1 MEVKSNCKFALLVP
15 FAERYDSQIFPHVL
29 LGHTVLFNLHW
40 FLPSLVFGLII
51 GHIVRVPKTHSRN
64 EVNFLVKTRFIY
76 RRIKSYFHIKHF
88 ALTLTLKQRLGA
100 TRKWAIRL
108 SWFCG
113 QQLISVHFFPT
124 TDCFSLLLEEDSSSS
139 SYMIYRE
146 RSKVIIAC

>member
-64 EVNFLVKTRFIY
+64 EVNFFGENEIY
-76 RRIKSYFHIKHF
+76 LWKNQKLFSYQTFRPYLH
-88 ALTLTLKQRLGA
+88 LKQRLGA
-100 TRKWAIRL
+100 TRKRAISL

-113 QQLISVHFFPT
+113 QQLNSVRFFPT

-146 RSKVIIAC
+146 RSKVIMAC